1 MTGNLLRVF
10 AVFLLIG
17 AIIAG
22 WYGFRLSEQ
31 ATPAPVTEQVAPLK
45 LQPQVVAKQFIPSG
59 HVLTGDDLT
68 IAQVEQPNAL
78 GFASRSEVIG
88 RMVTDPIE
96 AGMPILATDFPVLG
110 PAAELL
116 KSGERGVAIKVDEV
130 VGVSGFV
137 KPGDHVDV
145 LLYLR
150 AENEA
155 VQDTSA
161 QVVLRDV
168 RVIGFGQEIQEE
180 KQSTAAST
188 DGTAAA
194 SDAASAARSNDNT
207 GASSRSA
214 VLAVNEKD
222 MTKLMLAA
230 NSGLLR
236 LALRGAEPPEELPIA
251 GTASIEKN
259 ATSMI
264 KLSEL
269 AGSGNKPATASA
281 PKKTAVRSA
290 VKVAEPVSTVILYNG
305 DKSQTLH
312 FKGN

>member
-1 MTGNLLRVF
+1 MTGNLLRIF
-10 AVFLLIG
+10 AIFLLIG
-17 AIIAG
+17 AVIAG
-22 WYGFRLSEQ
+22 WYGIRLSDQ
-31 ATPAPVTEQVAPLK
+31 PAPAPTSAQTAPVK
-45 LQPQVVAKQFIPSG
+45 LQPQVIAQQSIPPG
-59 HVLTGDDLT
+59 HLLTNDDFS

-78 GFASRSEVIG
+78 GFASRSEVTG
-88 RMVTDPIE
+88 RRVMEQIE
-96 AGMPILATDFPVLG
+96 AGMPVLTTDFPILG

-155 VQDTSA
+155 VQETSA

-168 RVIGFGQEIQEE
+168 RVIGFGQEIQQE
-180 KQSTAAST
+180 KNVAAEAKADDATTAGDAVKSTRN
-188 DGTAAA
+188 
-194 SDAASAARSNDNT
+194 SDKT

-214 VLAVNEKD
+214 ILAVNEGD

-236 LALRGAEPPEELPIA
+236 LALRGAEPPL
-251 GTASIEKN
+251 
-259 ATSMI
+259 ATTGIPAANSNPAAI
-264 KLSEL
+264 VKLSEL
-269 AGSGNKPATASA
+269 AGNNLKAVPVTTKVQTKRSA
-281 PKKTAVRSA
+281 PKAAPT
-290 VKVAEPVSTVILYNG
+290 STVILYNG
-305 DKSQTLH
+305 DKPETLH

>member
-1 MTGNLLRVF
+1 MTGNLLRIF
-10 AVFLLIG
+10 AIFLLIG
-17 AIIAG
+17 AVIAG
-22 WYGFRLSEQ
+22 WYGIRLSDQ
-31 ATPAPVTEQVAPLK
+31 PAPPSTSAQPAPVK
-45 LQPQVVAKQFIPSG
+45 LQPQVIARQSIPAG
-59 HVLTGDDLT
+59 HVLTVDDVAV
-68 IAQVEQPNAL
+68 AQVEQPNAL
-78 GFASRSEVIG
+78 GFASRSEVTG
-88 RMVTDPIE
+88 RMVMEQIE
-96 AGMPILATDFPVLG
+96 AGMPVLTTDFPVLG

-155 VQDTSA
+155 VQETSA

-168 RVIGFGQEIQEE
+168 RVIGFGQEIQQE
-180 KQSTAAST
+180 KNVAAEAEVDGATTAGDAVKSTRN
-188 DGTAAA
+188 
-194 SDAASAARSNDNT
+194 SDKT

-214 VLAVNEKD
+214 VLAVNERD

-236 LALRGAEPPEELPIA
+236 LALRGAEPPLAAPM
-251 GTASIEKN
+251 GTTAANSNPAAIV
-259 ATSMI
+259 

-269 AGSGNKPATASA
+269 AGNNIKSA
-281 PKKTAVRSA
+281 PVVATNAQAKRSVPKA
-290 VKVAEPVSTVILYNG
+290 APTSTVILYNG
-305 DKSQTLH
+305 DKPETLH

>member
-10 AVFLLIG
+10 AIFLLIG

-22 WYGFRLSEQ
+22 WYGFRLSDQ
-31 ATPAPVTEQVAPLK
+31 AAPAPVSAQTAPVK
-45 LQPQVVAKQFIPSG
+45 LQPQVIARQAIAAG
-59 HVLTGDDLT
+59 HVLTADDLV
-68 IAQVEQPNAL
+68 IAQVEQPNSL
-78 GFASRSEVIG
+78 GFASRSEVVG
-88 RMVTDPIE
+88 RMVAEQIE
-96 AGMPILATDFPVLG
+96 AGQPVLTTDFPVLG

-155 VQDTSA
+155 VKETSA

-168 RVIGFGQEIQEE
+168 RIIGFGQEIQQE
-180 KQSTAAST
+180 QSAGGAGAQAGDTTVEDTAKSARN
-188 DGTAAA
+188 
-194 SDAASAARSNDNT
+194 SDKT

-214 VLAVNEKD
+214 ILAVNEQD

-236 LALRGAEPPEELPIA
+236 LALRGAEPPATEVAPA
-251 GTASIEKN
+251 TAN
-259 ATSMI
+259 TNPAAMV

-269 AGSGNKPATASA
+269 AGNDVKPATA
-281 PKKTAVRSA
+281 PVNKKAATRPAA
-290 VKVAEPVSTVILYNG
+290 KTEPASTVILYNG
-305 DKSQTLH
+305 DKPETLH

>member
-10 AVFLLIG
+10 AIFLLIG

-22 WYGFRLSEQ
+22 WYGFRLSDQ
-31 ATPAPVTEQVAPLK
+31 AASAPASVQTAPVK
-45 LQPQVVAKQFIPSG
+45 LQPQVIARQAIAAG
-59 HVLTGDDLT
+59 HVLSADDLV

-78 GFASRSEVIG
+78 GFASRSEIVG
-88 RMVTDPIE
+88 RMVTEQIE
-96 AGMPILATDFPVLG
+96 AGQPVLTTDFPVLG

-155 VQDTSA
+155 VQETSA

-168 RVIGFGQEIQEE
+168 RVIGFGQEIQQEQNVAADAE
-180 KQSTAAST
+180 TGDNTTAG
-188 DGTAAA
+188 DTAKSARN
-194 SDAASAARSNDNT
+194 SDKT

-214 VLAVNEKD
+214 ILAVNEQD
-222 MTKLMLAA
+222 MTRLMLAA

-236 LALRGAEPPEELPIA
+236 LALRGAEPP
-251 GTASIEKN
+251 
-259 ATSMI
+259 ATVAATPAVQANPAAMI

-269 AGSGNKPATASA
+269 AGNDVKPAATPA
-281 PKKTAVRSA
+281 KKKAATRPAART
-290 VKVAEPVSTVILYNG
+290 EPASTVILYNG
-305 DKSQTLH
+305 DKPETLH